1 VSSTIRDLNEFHRAF
16 TRLTEKFKV
25 FWAFHQFLKAMYGE
39 ALGEAP
45 GYQIDFQGLY
55 DRIRSVPSILS
66 TKPGDEVLETLQ
78 RLDARLDA
86 ARDIL
91 ATADVRISA
100 SRVRRFLENSH
111 GEDERLHLSLSRF
124 YFLLPELPDEA
135 FDKLDFLL
143 TLVGSRQSLDDGR
156 FLARFPLEFEK
167 LFGSLLALVHRT
179 EPSEDLIAER
189 VTDFAVL
196 RRDIVSCTTFDELTG
211 RGLLDRLRR
220 LKRTLG
226 ASFYST
232 DVLRAIVETNLAA
245 KNRFRDLYE
254 AEERWILEASGRLLE
269 AGSSGA
275 LGKGPLEAAF
285 QEFRAAREA
294 FERQR
299 REGVGVRVREVVRLA
314 EAIEPLLARLGGGE
328 PGDDAGMLPFPEA
341 VEAVPDAGFLA
352 NPEIDGGPPPPEPT
366 QQSRHEALT
375 RDPVTAPQ
383 ASRLLYLVEAL
394 EEGTESG
401 RAASHGS
408 LASLRLEPWEVR
420 AVRRLAEGGNAAGEE
435 RARDLLFFDAAT
447 LRLRLDEDAQ
457 VLRAGAGPGT
467 DAEELARRLEE
478 APGALSRAQELDR
491 RFRQELE
498 GAVAWEEPESLNALH
513 RSRFRLL
520 RTFSGLWLLHNARAR
535 PKRPPRRK
543 EPRSLFDHRGARPQ
557 NRGRCQTTERPR
569 KPPWTS

>member
-1 VSSTIRDLNEFHRAF
+1 MSAVSSTIRDMNDLHRAF

-55 DRIRSVPSILS
+55 EEIRSVTSILA
-66 TKPGDEVLETLQ
+66 TKPGEEVLETLR
-78 RLDARLDA
+78 RLDAKLEA
-86 ARDIL
+86 ARDVL
-91 ATADVRISA
+91 AAADARISA

-111 GEDERLHLSLSRF
+111 VEDERLHLSLARF

-167 LFGSLLALVHRT
+167 LFGSLLSLVRRP
-179 EPSEDLIAER
+179 EQSEDLVAER
-189 VTDFAVL
+189 VTEFAVL
-196 RRDIVSCTTFDELTG
+196 RRNIVSCTTFDELAG
-211 RGLLDRLRR
+211 RGFLDRLRE
-220 LKRTLG
+220 LKRQLG
-226 ASFYST
+226 TSFYST

-275 LGKGPLEAAF
+275 LGEGPLEAAF
-285 QEFRAAREA
+285 EEFRAARDE

-299 REGVGVRVREVVRLA
+299 RDGAGVRVREVVRLA

-328 PGDDAGMLPFPEA
+328 PGDEGGMLPFPEA

-352 NPEIDGGPPPPEPT
+352 TLDLDDGQPTAEPT
-366 QQSRHEALT
+366 QESRHEALT

-408 LASLRLEPWEVR
+408 LSALRLEPWEVR
-420 AVRRLAEGGNAAGEE
+420 AVRRLAEGGNAGGEE
-435 RARDLLFFDAAT
+435 RARDLLFFEAAT

-457 VLRAGAGPGT
+457 VLRAGSGQGA
-467 DAEELARRLEE
+467 DARELARRLEE
-478 APGALSRAQELDR
+478 APSALARAQELDR

-498 GAVAWEEPESLNALH
+498 GAVTWEEPESLNALH

-535 PKRPPRRK
+535 P
-543 EPRSLFDHRGARPQ
+543 
-557 NRGRCQTTERPR
+557 
-569 KPPWTS
+569 